1 MAHSIAR
8 STHSSGARMAG
19 WPRWAAGRPRILI
32 AEDDAAMREFIDQI
46 LREAGYETARVVD
59 GQEAVEVAELFGPF
73 DLLLT
78 DLVMPRMLGTEL
90 AQRLRQREP
99 TLKVLYFTG
108 YSDRLFQEKGALRD
122 GEALLDKPSSVDG
135 LMEAVSRLLDG
146 DLPPAAERP

>member
-1 MAHSIAR
+1 
-8 STHSSGARMAG
+8 
-19 WPRWAAGRPRILI
+19 
-32 AEDDAAMREFIDQI
+32 MREFIDQI

-59 GQEAVEVAELFGPF
+59 GQEAVEVAELLGPF

-122 GEALLDKPSSVDG
+122 DEAFLDKPSSVNG
-135 LMEAVSRLLDG
+135 LVEAVSLLPDG
-146 DLPPAAERP
+146 HLPPATSLAGVSRRH